1 MIQILTVF
9 LTLFI
14 TACGGQSYVRSTK
27 YAKSYSFQSTEPSN
41 PNTTNTNSAL
51 NTSGSSGS
59 TSKSTGK
66 SPYSFR
72 VGATG
77 YVSTTISVRAYKTLK
92 VKFTPGVQDET
103 ITDTENYAHYSG
115 LGVFI
120 TVGSNTQATPLLYNG
135 LYGGSPQSAV
145 LDFSSALNDLSSSN
159 SITIKISQPN
169 TDYSCIHFGYGCPWS
184 HVSDSHP
191 WHGTL
196 QVQTD
201 DTDSL

>member
-1 MIQILTVF
+1 MIQYLIVF
-9 LTLFI
+9 LALLI
-14 TACGGQSYVRSTK
+14 TACGGQSDLRSTK
-27 YAKSYSFQSTEPSN
+27 YAQNYTFQSAEPSDQ
-41 PNTTNTNSAL
+41 NTTSSNGTL

-72 VGATG
+72 IGATG
-77 YVSTTISVRAYKTLK
+77 YVSTSVSVRAYKTLK

-103 ITDTENYAHYSG
+103 ITDTQNYAHYSG

-135 LYGGSPQSAV
+135 LYGGSPQNAV
-145 LDFSSALNDLSSSN
+145 LDFSSALNSLSGTS